1 VNIEEMRG
9 KARED
14 LVKAGADAREQ
25 LFKKRYAMSVEA
37 VENSKDIRELRKH
50 RPHRDGA
57 AREGVRGEGRRG
69 RGAWRVRVVSRD

>member
-1 VNIEEMRG
+1 MNIEEMRG

-37 VENSKDIRELRKH
+37 VENSKDIRELRK
-50 RPHRDGA
+50 RIARIETVLREKAIAAKGA
-57 AREGVRGEGRRG
+57 AAAAP
-69 RGAWRVRVVSRD
+69 GA